1 MLSSGILRIGDA
13 GMSEENGWGALDLP
27 LLLPQV
33 QMAVQGGADGLG
45 LSGV

>member
-13 GMSEENGWGALDLP
+13 GMSEEGWGALDLHV
-27 LLLPQV
+27 LLQEM

-45 LSGV
+45 LHGV